1 MKPGHRSREQRRLTD
16 IIDFQEERR
25 ALRTPPCPATEI
37 PCSECGRFLIKD
49 EFVLGF
55 RLMCDNHECP
65 LFREGQGI
73 ISRETRGT
81 HRRPSRVA
89 FPGYQEEISR
99 RKKYYHELRE
109 VGFCAMFARRFT
121 SNKQMKRIR
130 KLIKRGLSPDFIAA
144 NLQ

>member
-1 MKPGHRSREQRRLTD
+1 MD
-16 IIDFQEERR
+16 IDFQEERR
-25 ALRTPPCPATEI
+25 SLRTPPCPATDI
-37 PCSECGRFLIKD
+37 PCLQCGQNLIKD

-55 RLMCDNHECP
+55 RLMCDNHGCS

-73 ISRETRGT
+73 IAHGT
-81 HRRPSRVA
+81 DRKHRRPSRVG
-89 FPGYQEEISR
+89 FPGYQEEMSR

-109 VGFCAMFARRFT
+109 VGFCAMFARRLT

-130 KLIKRGLSPDFIAA
+130 KLIKRGLSPEFITA